1 MTTKVKITG
10 KKRYPSN
17 YEVRWVEVDVTDNS
31 GIISIS
37 TDGLIDGDYHNE
49 EDYGDDDNYIE
60 EGFSSY
66 VLEKAKEELEGY
78 GYEVVEVSDY
88 NF

>member
-10 KKRYPSN
+10 KKRYPAN
-17 YEVRWVEVDVTDNS
+17 YEVRWVDVNDTDNS

-37 TDGLIDGDYHNE
+37 TDGLINGDYYSE

-60 EGFSSY
+60 EGFNSY

-78 GYEVVEVSDY
+78 GYEVVEVSDW

>member
-1 MTTKVKITG
+1 MTKVKITG
-10 KKRYPSN
+10 KKSYPAN
-17 YEVRWVEVDVTDNS
+17 YEVRWEEVDDSENS

-60 EGFSSY
+60 EGFGSY
-66 VLEKAKEELEGY
+66 VLDQAKEKLESY
-78 GYEVVEVSDY
+78 GYEVVEVSNY